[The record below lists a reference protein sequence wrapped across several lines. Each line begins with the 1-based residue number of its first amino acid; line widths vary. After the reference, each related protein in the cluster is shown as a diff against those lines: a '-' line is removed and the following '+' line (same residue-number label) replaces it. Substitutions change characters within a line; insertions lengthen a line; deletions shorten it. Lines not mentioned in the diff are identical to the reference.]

1 MSDASTDRYDVAIV
15 GGGMVGASLAL
26 ALSHTSLRTL
36 VIEAVAP
43 DSTQQRSF
51 DDRATALGNGAR
63 RILETLNA
71 WNAIA
76 PHAAAIREVHVSEA
90 GRPGAARLTASEQGL
105 DALGFTVS
113 NRHIGAAL
121 WQALRSA
128 PASRVTYMSPARVT
142 GVTLGDESAQLRVK
156 VRDTAGGETEAA
168 VEARLVVAADGAHSL
183 VKQAAGIE
191 SDERSYDQIAV
202 VANVATDRPATGIA
216 YERFVD
222 SGPLAMMPRHDGSYT
237 VIWALPQ
244 ALAPSLRDGSAE
256 EFARQLQDA
265 FGWRAGRIVRC
276 GQRGSYPLA
285 LVRAKASIGK
295 RVAVIG
301 NAAQTLHP
309 VAAQGY
315 NLGLR
320 DAAVL
325 AELIGSA
332 QDAGANA
339 VLEEFARR
347 RAADRDGMI
356 RFTDRLVM
364 LFGSRRP
371 TAVAARNLGLMLF
384 DVTPMAKRALSR
396 LSWGF
401 GGSLPRLSRGL
412 PLKP

>member
-1 MSDASTDRYDVAIV
+1 MSDPSTDRYDVAIV

-26 ALSHTSLRTL
+26 ALAHTRLRTL

-43 DSTQQRSF
+43 DSLSQPSF

-63 RILETLNA
+63 RVLETLSV
-71 WNAIA
+71 WSAIA
-76 PHAAAIREVHVSEA
+76 PHSAAIREVHVSEA
-90 GRPGAARLTASEQGL
+90 GRPGAARLTASEHGL
-105 DALGFTVS
+105 DALGFTAS

-121 WQALRSA
+121 WEGLRSA
-128 PASRVTYMSPARVT
+128 PPSRVTNLSPAKVT
-142 GVTLGDESAQLRVK
+142 GVTFGDDAARLRVTGK
-156 VRDTAGGETEAA
+156 DAELD

-202 VANVATDRPATGIA
+202 VANVATDRPAGGVA
-216 YERFVD
+216 YERFAG

-237 VIWALPQ
+237 VIWALPT
-244 ALAPSLRDGSAE
+244 ARAPLLRDASAE
-256 EFARQLQDA
+256 EFARELQAA
-265 FGWRAGRIVRC
+265 FGWRAGRIERV
-276 GQRGSYPLA
+276 GQRSSYPLA
-285 LVRAKASIGK
+285 LVRARASTAR

-332 QDAGANA
+332 DDAGAA
-339 VLEEFARR
+339 TVLEEFARR

-356 RFTDRLVM
+356 RFTDQLVQI
-364 LFGSRRP
+364 FNSRRP
-371 TAVAARNLGLMLF
+371 TTIAARNLGLLLF
-384 DVTPMAKRALSR
+384 DAAPTAKQALSR

-412 PLKP
+412 PLDP

>member
-1 MSDASTDRYDVAIV
+1 MSNPSTDRYDVAIV

-26 ALSHTSLRTL
+26 ALSHTPLRTL

-43 DSTQQRSF
+43 DSTEQPSF

-71 WNAIA
+71 WDAIA

-90 GRPGAARLTASEQGL
+90 GRPGAARLTASEHGL

-128 PASRVTYMSPARVT
+128 PPARVTYMSPARVI
-142 GVTLGDESAQLRVK
+142 GVTLGDDVAQLRVMG
-156 VRDTAGGETEAA
+156 RDTEVV

-202 VANVATDRPATGIA
+202 VANVATDRAAAGIA

-237 VIWALPQ
+237 VIWALPP

-285 LVRAKASIGK
+285 LVRAKTSTAR

-309 VAAQGY
+309 IAAQGY

-332 QDAGANA
+332 PDAGAA
-339 VLEEFARR
+339 PVLEEFARR

-356 RFTDRLVM
+356 RFTDQLVL

-371 TAVAARNLGLMLF
+371 TAIAARNLGLMLF

-412 PLKP
+412 PLKS